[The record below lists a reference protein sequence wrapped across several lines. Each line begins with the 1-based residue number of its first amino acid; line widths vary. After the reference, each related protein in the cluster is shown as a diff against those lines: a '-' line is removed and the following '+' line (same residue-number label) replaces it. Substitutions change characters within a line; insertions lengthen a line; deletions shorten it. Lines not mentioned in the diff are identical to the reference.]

1 MYLENAGINK
11 NMGQDEIKLQKK
23 PKSISL
29 PKISPV
35 TRLILFTGI
44 FLIIGIPLYLVY
56 SQQQIKKLELNQQL
70 GILQKAMGSTG
81 SPDVLRKDA
90 ESEIVEAR
98 RDLETARSI
107 FPNSDQSPE
116 IIDGLIKLA
125 KANGAEIT
133 KTQVVTSEA
142 SVKVGSDTML
152 FPAMTLDINLR
163 GQVPKF
169 QNFLLAL
176 INSLPTSQIKKVYFN
191 VSEKEGQEDTGNVV
205 LTIFSSDIRQ
215 STISQISI
223 TGKKPLATF
232 TDKKDKVTDIFKTK
246 SSQMRFDWKVTAT
259 DSKWASF
266 YFAVY
271 RKGETGRYVAMISR
285 PSGKSEGTE
294 YIYTGDGDFYIKVA
308 IGNVSDWEIKV
319 YE

>member
-1 MYLENAGINK
+1 MYLENTETNE
-11 NMGQDEIKLQKK
+11 NMRQDEPRVQN
-23 PKSISL
+23 PKSVRL

-56 SQQQIKKLELNQQL
+56 SQQQARKLELNQQL
-70 GILQKAMGSTG
+70 GILQKALGSTE
-81 SPDVLRKDA
+81 SPDVLKKDA
-90 ESEIVEAR
+90 EFKMVQAR
-98 RDLETARSI
+98 KELETARGV
-107 FPNSDQSPE
+107 FLNSDQSPE
-116 IIDGLIKLA
+116 IIDDLIKLA

-133 KTQVVTSEA
+133 KTQVVASEG
-142 SVKVGSDTML
+142 SVKVGSDTMV
-152 FPAMTLDINLR
+152 FPAMTLDINMR

-176 INSLPTSQIKKVYFN
+176 INSFPTSQIKKVYFN
-191 VSEKEGQEDTGNVV
+191 VSEKEDQEDTGNVV
-205 LTIFSSDIRQ
+205 LTVFSSDIRE
-215 STISQISI
+215 STVSQISI

-246 SSQMRFDWKVTAT
+246 SSQLRFDWKITAT
-259 DSKWASF
+259 DAKWASF

-271 RKGETGRYVAMISR
+271 RKGETGRYVAMIR

-294 YIYTGDGDFYIKVA
+294 YIYSGDGDFYIKVTTA
-308 IGNVSDWEIKV
+308 NVSDWEIKI

>member
-1 MYLENAGINK
+1 MYLENAEINE
-11 NMGQDEIKLQKK
+11 NMIQDESKVKS

-56 SQQQIKKLELNQQL
+56 SQQQVRKLELNQQL
-70 GILQKAMGSTG
+70 GILQKAMESTE
-81 SPDVLRKDA
+81 SPEVLKKDA
-90 ESEIVEAR
+90 EFGLLQAR
-98 RDLETARSI
+98 KELETARGV

-116 IIDGLIKLA
+116 IIDNLIKLA

-133 KTQVVTSEA
+133 KTLVVTSEP
-142 SVKVGSDTML
+142 SVKVGSDTMV
-152 FPAMTLDINLR
+152 FPATTLDINLR

-176 INSLPTSQIKKVYFN
+176 INFFPTSQIKKVYFN
-191 VSEKEGQEDTGNVV
+191 ISEKEGQEDTGNVV
-205 LTIFSSDIRQ
+205 LTVFSSDIREL
-215 STISQISI
+215 TVSQISV

-246 SSQMRFDWKVTAT
+246 SSQMRFDWKITAT
-259 DSKWASF
+259 EPKWASF

-271 RKGETGRYVAMISR
+271 RKGETGRYIAMISR

-294 YIYTGDGDFYIKVA
+294 YINSGDGDFYIKVA
-308 IGNVSDWEIKV
+308 TANVSDWEIKI